1 MKEKLNYIKN
11 IKIYNVM
18 KNNKNIFQVKSG
30 PYVIVNKVDRVL
42 SLLTSKGMQGAK
54 IIIE

>member
-1 MKEKLNYIKN
+1 
-11 IKIYNVM
+11 M